1 MMTEAWMDGGSVD
14 FDDKIISQL
23 IGKAKCIFTNLIS
36 STATPN
42 EQSITNN
49 FLTSFSSDM
58 FNEKFVSINQKSSL
72 KNPINGYNI
81 I

>member
-14 FDDKIISQL
+14 VDDKIISQL

-42 EQSITNN
+42 EQSITHN
-49 FLTSFSSDM
+49 F
-58 FNEKFVSINQKSSL
+58 
-72 KNPINGYNI
+72 
-81 I
+81 